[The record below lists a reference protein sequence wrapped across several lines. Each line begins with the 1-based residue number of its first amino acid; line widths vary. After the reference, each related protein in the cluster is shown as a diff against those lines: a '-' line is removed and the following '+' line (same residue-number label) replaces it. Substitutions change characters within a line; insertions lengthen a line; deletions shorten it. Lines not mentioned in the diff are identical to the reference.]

1 MFLFVRSLNKNIK
14 SLIYNEL
21 YFHLI
26 LKILF
31 DLEKMENAEYN
42 VGD

>member
-14 SLIYNEL
+14 SLVYSVL

-31 DLEKMENAEYN
+31 GLEKMENAEYN